1 MENELKLKDVKRYWY
16 NNNNI
21 MDPNSWVPI
30 VVSFIY
36 WIMNFIIGKINV
48 LPSINWMPHLWEL
61 NYWDP
66 QYYSY
71 KNVINQSLHH
81 GHTKESMKS
90 LLILGTSICIKFEKK
105 KKRTEKGE
113 WMKYQISI
121 IIIQNESESES
132 ESESNDRP
140 FRNVQSK

>member
-1 MENELKLKDVKRYWY
+1 
-16 NNNNI
+16 
-21 MDPNSWVPI
+21 
-30 VVSFIY
+30 
-36 WIMNFIIGKINV
+36 
-48 LPSINWMPHLWEL
+48 MPHLWEL

-90 LLILGTSICIKFEKK
+90 LLILGTSIGIKFEKK
-105 KKRTEKGE
+105 KKKTEKGE

-132 ESESNDRP
+132 ESNDRP